1 MTINNKVKKVI
12 YIILII
18 LFIMHEIIVIPFFML
33 GLFLSIAL
41 YEPEAVLF
49 TISNIF
55 KAAKIGIS
63 SQIIPMIIAI
73 FMIPMKKRNTLIGMS
88 IFIALGIIICFMSFY
103 LWVHTS

>member
-1 MTINNKVKKVI
+1 MYVGEETKKILYKFLKV
-12 YIILII
+12 
-18 LFIMHEIIVIPFFML
+18 LFIIYEIIVIPFSIL
-33 GLFLSIAL
+33 ILLVSLLFYDPDAI
-41 YEPEAVLF
+41 LF

-55 KAAKIGIS
+55 NSAKIGIS